1 MMKRRVYLDYAA
13 TTPCD
18 PKVVDAML
26 PYFNKKFGNASTL
39 YSLGQEAKIAI
50 DDAREKIATAIKADV
65 SEIIFTGGGTE
76 SDNTAI
82 KGIAYANKDKGNH
95 IIISNIE
102 HHAITEP
109 CKFLEKKGFKIT
121 SIPVNKYGLVDP
133 LDISKAITN
142 NTILVSIM
150 HANNEIG
157 TIQPIQDIGK
167 ITREKKIYF
176 HTDAVQTFGHIPI
189 NINDLGVDL
198 LSASAHKLYG
208 PKGIGMLYIRKGT
221 RIMPFLHGGDQEKKR
236 RASTENVPGIVGFGK
251 ATEIAL
257 VEMDREVRRLTYL
270 RNRLIEG
277 ILEKIDHVKLNGHPI
292 NRLPNNVNVS
302 LEYIEGEAIILRLD
316 AEGIA
321 CSTGSACSSSSGE
334 PSVVLLAIGL
344 PRELAYGS
352 LRLTLG
358 RFTDEKDINYVL
370 EVLLKVVKKLR
381 SISPMAS
388 N

>member
-157 TIQPIQDIGK
+157 TIQPIQDISK

>member
-1 MMKRRVYLDYAA
+1 MKRRVYLDYAA